1 MRPQLGKDKIL
12 NAALRLFAQK
22 GYHRTSIGDIAAS
35 AGVAKGLIYN
45 YFKSKEDLL
54 LEIISNASLK
64 MMNIAD
70 GMFTQKTYQANLRI
84 FLDGF
89 FSNLMKHKKYFTFQI
104 GLMFQ
109 PDLMPLVSP
118 LLHQRADT
126 LLELTQKM
134 FVGSSVKSP
143 EMSARRFISEI
154 DGITLHYLSIYK
166 DYPIL
171 AIKEE
176 LYKNYKDL

>member
-1 MRPQLGKDKIL
+1 MRPQLGKEKIL
-12 NAALRLFAQK
+12 DAALHLFAQK
-22 GYHRTSIGDIAAS
+22 GYHKTSISDIAVNAD
-35 AGVAKGLIYN
+35 VAKGLVYN

-54 LEIISNASLK
+54 LEIISTASFK
-64 MMNIAD
+64 IKNMAD
-70 GMFTQKTYQANLRI
+70 GMFKQKAYQENLRG

-89 FSNLMKHKKYFTFQI
+89 FDNLTKNKQYFTFQI

-118 LLHQRADT
+118 FLQQRADI
-126 LLELTQKM
+126 LLNLTQEL
-134 FVGSSVKSP
+134 FESSSVKSP
-143 EMSARRFISEI
+143 EMTARRFISEV